1 MGIYFIPLQISCI
14 ERFVFGLG
22 RTQFS
27 DTLYLGVAWYS
38 ALDKTG
44 RTYYYE
50 ENGNQSCWNLPNVS
64 QTFQVG
70 ICTALYV
77 LYFCTIQYKKQ
88 VTNQTY
94 RTFQVWNC
102 TVLICLTNPG
112 RNLLHCTVTPYC
124 STELLLQCS
133 ILCCNL
139 SKSYKPSR

>member
-77 LYFCTIQYKKQ
+77 LYFCTIQYKNQ

-94 RTFQVWNC
+94 RTFQV
-102 TVLICLTNPG
+102 
-112 RNLLHCTVTPYC
+112 
-124 STELLLQCS
+124 
-133 ILCCNL
+133 
-139 SKSYKPSR
+139 